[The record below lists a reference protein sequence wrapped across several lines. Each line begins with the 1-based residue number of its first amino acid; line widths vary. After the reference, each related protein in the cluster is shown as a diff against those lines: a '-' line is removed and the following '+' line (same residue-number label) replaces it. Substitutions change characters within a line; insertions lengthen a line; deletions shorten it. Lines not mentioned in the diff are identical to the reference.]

1 MLVAAALCLIE
12 AAAATA
18 AAPAAASAAP
28 KRSLLPLLDVGLIK
42 QRCDSELAAAR
53 ATIARMEKIKGSA
66 GVLADFNRLSLQ
78 SGSFSSPVYLLANVA
93 ADKPT
98 RDAADAC
105 SAKFAPLETELY
117 QSRPLF
123 ERVQALKPA
132 DVVDRVYRQDLLN
145 HFEDAGASLAP
156 AKRARA
162 KKIQDQLEILGLAFQ
177 KRVNEDPT
185 TVLLAPEEAA
195 GMPDAWV
202 AARKRDEAG
211 QLVLGMDYPTV
222 VPFLQNASNGE
233 ARRRVWIAFSQRG
246 GMANVERLDQALKL
260 RHELAQLH
268 GEPDYA
274 SFALRRRMAGT
285 PKAVLDFLARVRESV
300 IGLEKQEL
308 EVLRAKKATLQ
319 KQSLADVSVER
330 WDVSYLQE
338 RVKQAKYSID
348 QEKLRD
354 YFPSEQ
360 SVAFTM
366 RLAERLYGI
375 QFVAGKEPVWHP
387 DVRYYDV
394 FERSDR
400 SGRPAEEAARGAFI
414 GSIYLDL
421 FPREGKYGHAAA
433 FPVFPASTLA
443 GTKPTSVLVTNFN
456 PVGLDHGELET
467 LLHEFGHVLHGV
479 LSKARYADEA
489 GTAVK
494 RDFVEAPSQMFEE
507 WARRPETLAVF
518 AEVCPTC
525 PRLTPEHLEQLDAA
539 RTFGRG
545 VRYSRQWEYA
555 NYDMQLHTGALKP
568 ALPTWIDLEQSM
580 PLNYVDGSLLPANFG
595 HLMGGYAA
603 GYYGYMW
610 SEVLALDMLS
620 AFHGELLDPQIGKRY
635 RQLILSRG
643 GEVPPQQMV
652 EQFLGR
658 KPNADAFFAEIT
670 GQRRSK
676 R

>member
-1 MLVAAALCLIE
+1 M
-12 AAAATA
+12 
-18 AAPAAASAAP
+18 
-28 KRSLLPLLDVGLIK
+28 PLLDAKAINE
-42 QRCDSELAAAR
+42 RCDDELAAAR
-53 ATIARMEKIKGSA
+53 AGMVRMERVKGGA
-66 GVLADFNRLSLQ
+66 GVLADFNRLALL
-78 SGSFSSPVYLLANVA
+78 SGGFSNPVYLLANVA
-93 ADKPT
+93 DDQPT
-98 RDAADAC
+98 RDAAEAC
-105 SAKFAPLETELY
+105 IAKLTPFETELY
-117 QSRPLF
+117 QSRELF

-132 DVVDRVYRQDLLN
+132 DAVERVYRQDLLN
-145 HFEDAGASLAP
+145 RFEDAGASLPP

-162 KKIQDQLEILGLAFQ
+162 KAIQDQLEILGLAYG
-177 KRVNEDPT
+177 KTVNEDPT
-185 TVLLAPEEAA
+185 TVLITPEEAA
-195 GMPDAWV
+195 GMPEAWV
-202 AARKRDEAG
+202 SARKRNDAG

-222 VPFLQNASNGE
+222 LPFLQNASNE
-233 ARRRVWIAFSQRG
+233 DARRRLWTAFSQRG
-246 GMANVERLDQALKL
+246 GMPNVERLDQALAL
-260 RHELAQLH
+260 RHELAELH

-300 IGLEKQEL
+300 VGLEKQEL
-308 EVLRAKKATLQ
+308 DVLRAEKAALL
-319 KQSLADVSVER
+319 KLPLADVKLER

-348 QEKLRD
+348 QEKLRA
-354 YFPSEQ
+354 YFPSEA
-360 SVAFTM
+360 SVAFAM
-366 RLAERLYGI
+366 RLAEHLYGI
-375 QFVAGKEPVWHP
+375 EFVAGKEPVWHP

-394 FERSDR
+394 YERDGDHPEGNGAKS
-400 SGRPAEEAARGAFI
+400 SRGAFI
-414 GSIYLDL
+414 GSVYLDL
-421 FPREGKYGHAAA
+421 FPRKGKYGHAAA
-433 FPVFPASTLA
+433 FPVFPASTLV

-456 PVGLDHGELET
+456 PVGLDHDELET

-489 GTAVK
+489 GTSVK

-525 PRLTPEHLEQLDAA
+525 PRLSTEQLKQLDAA

-555 NYDMQLHTGALKP
+555 SYDMRLHTGTLKP
-568 ALPTWIDLEQSM
+568 ALPTWVTLEQSM
-580 PLNYVDGSLLPANFG
+580 PLGYVEGSLVPANFG

-620 AFHGELLDPQIGKRY
+620 AFHGKLMDPAVGKRY

-658 KPNADAFFAEIT
+658 KPNPDAFFAEIT
-670 GQRRSK
+670 GK